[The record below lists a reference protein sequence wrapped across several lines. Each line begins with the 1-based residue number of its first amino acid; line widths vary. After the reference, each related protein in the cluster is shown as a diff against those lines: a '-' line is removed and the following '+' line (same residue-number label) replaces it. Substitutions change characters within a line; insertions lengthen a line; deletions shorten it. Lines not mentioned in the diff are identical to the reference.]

1 MPRRTPFFSRTS
13 ALCESQSWVEW
24 SGYLSANLYELNHTH
39 EYYAIRTACALLD
52 ISPLYKYHVHGRDAK
67 NLLNRIVTRD
77 VAKLAVEQVLYTP
90 WCDDDGKVI
99 DDGTI
104 ARLDENFYR
113 MTAADPSLGWLE
125 ENAIGLQVT
134 IEDVS
139 DELASLALQGP
150 TSRDVL
156 QTMTETDLSRLRYF
170 HLTRA
175 NLAGI
180 PVEISRTGYTGDLGF
195 EIWVAPQHAEELW
208 DALMDAGRGYG
219 IRAAG
224 NLALDMARIEAG
236 LLLIAV
242 DFVSSK
248 KTMFEIQKSTPYELG
263 LGWTV
268 KLDKPH
274 FIGQAALKR
283 EHARG
288 SEWATVGIQ
297 VELPALEKIYREF
310 GMPLQ
315 LPYNAWNVAVPIY
328 ADGKQIGKATSGAWS
343 PLLKKYIAIARV
355 LPQYAEL
362 GTRVAMEVTVEAQR
376 KRADAVVVKM
386 PFFEPERKKK

>member
-13 ALCESQSWVEW
+13 ALCESQSWQEW
-24 SGYLSANLYELNHTH
+24 SGFLSANLYELNHTH

-52 ISPLYKYHVHGRDAK
+52 ISPLYKYHVHGRDALK
-67 NLLNRIVTRD
+67 LLNRVVTRD
-77 VAKLAVEQVLYTP
+77 VAKLAIGQVMYTP
-90 WCDDDGKVI
+90 WCDDEGKVI

-104 ARLDENFYR
+104 ARVEENFFR

-125 ENAIGLQVT
+125 ENAIGLEVT

-150 TSRDVL
+150 TSRDIL
-156 QTMTETDLSRLRYF
+156 QTLTETDLARLKYF
-170 HLTRA
+170 HITRA
-175 NLAGI
+175 TLANI
-180 PVEISRTGYTGDLGF
+180 PVAISRTGYTGDLGY
-195 EIWVAPQHAEELW
+195 ELWIEPQHAEELW
-208 DALMDAGRGYG
+208 DALMEAGRGYG

-224 NLALDMARIEAG
+224 NLALDIARIEAG

-242 DFVSSK
+242 DFTSSK

-268 KLDKPH
+268 KLDKLH
-274 FIGQAALKR
+274 FIGHAALKR

-288 SEWATVGIQ
+288 AQWATVGLELQ
-297 VELPALEKIYREF
+297 LPALEKIYRAF

-328 ADGKQIGKATSGAWS
+328 ADGRQIGKATSGAWS

-355 LPQYAEL
+355 LPSYAQL
-362 GTRVAMEVTVEAQR
+362 DTRVEMEVTVEAQR
-376 KRADAVVVKM
+376 KHAEAVVVKM
-386 PFFEPERKKK
+386 PFFETERKKG